1 MVVIHKWDA
10 YRIYLIE
17 QFLFSFTLALVWT
30 LAMVYMIRVAG
41 LDPLQL
47 VLVGTALE
55 VSAFTFEVPT
65 GVVADVY
72 SRRLSVILGYLMLG
86 AGFLLMG
93 LFPDF
98 GVFLVSQIIAGI
110 GYTFVSGAGA
120 AWLADEIGEA
130 RAGKAYLRGSQMGS
144 IGGICGIIVS
154 VTLGMGSLAL
164 PMIFGS
170 VSLMMCGVFL
180 MLFMPENGFTPTPKA
195 ERETFKHM
203 FSTFGS
209 GINTVKRRPVL
220 LTLLG
225 AIFVFGAF
233 SEGFDRL
240 WVYHLENNFTLP
252 LLGEFDPIIWYGI
265 IGIVSSI
272 IGMGFT
278 EVVRRRLNTQNQ
290 PSVARALL
298 VINTG
303 IIVSVVI
310 FALVGQFAIAMLAFW
325 TLGALRGLNYPL
337 QTAWINQGLDPKI
350 RATVLSITAQADA
363 IGQIAGGPGIGFIGR
378 QFGVRAA
385 LAMGGLILS
394 PVLLLYPRSIRQS
407 HAEINAQ
414 VEPVV
419 PV

>member
-1 MVVIHKWDA
+1 MRVIHKWDA

-17 QFLFSFTLALVWT
+17 QFLFSFTLALIWT
-30 LAMVYMIRVAG
+30 LAMVYMIRDAG

-72 SRRLSVILGYLMLG
+72 SRRLSVILGYLFLG
-86 AGFLLMG
+86 AGFLIMG
-93 LFPDF
+93 LFPVF
-98 GVFLVSQIIAGI
+98 GVILFTQIVTGI

-120 AWLADEIGEA
+120 AWLADEIGEVQ
-130 RAGKAYLRGSQMGS
+130 AGKAYLRGSQMGS
-144 IGGICGIIVS
+144 IGGICGIILS
-154 VTLGMGSLAL
+154 VTLGMGAL
-164 PMIFGS
+164 SFPIIVGS
-170 VSLMMCGVFL
+170 VSLMMGGVFL
-180 MLFMPENGFTPTPKA
+180 ALFMPENGFTPTPKA
-195 ERETFKHM
+195 ERETFKAM
-203 FSTFGS
+203 FSTFGA
-209 GINTVKRRPVL
+209 GVTTVKRRPVL

-240 WVYHLENNFTLP
+240 WVFHLETNFTLP

-272 IGMGFT
+272 IGMGFI
-278 EVVRRRLNTQNQ
+278 EIVRRRINTENQ
-290 PSVARALL
+290 PAIARALL
-298 VINTG
+298 VINSG

-325 TLGALRGLNYPL
+325 TLGALRGLNHPL

-378 QFGVRAA
+378 QFGVRTA

-394 PVLLLYPRSIRQS
+394 PVLLLYARSIRQS
-407 HAEINAQ
+407 HAEINATP
-414 VEPVV
+414 EPVI